1 MVSHG
6 MKLPGQCPNP
16 PFTQH
21 LRELNTFSWIFGVP
35 FSDETPSQIFRNID
49 NSNRKFFEAE
59 LFSNSFYLAFNR
71 TGRAVHRRCE
81 DLTQNR
87 LSDDKQISVTIEE
100 QHVNGLGVY
109 THTKCPSKLIENIRI
124 WHDDEFTIIWS
135 CVNFTRERD
144 RFDEAFL
151 ILWKPN
157 VTSSLFPDENSV
169 VNVSRKYL
177 SKVLMNNL
185 NWGVVVSN
193 MSVTYVFEEPY
204 VCPTPVNKFRLCC
217 IILTLSFAYGGLVY
231 SLFRQP
237 KKAVVVNVEL
247 SQ

>member
-1 MVSHG
+1 MICYSMIGYNHFEFGTIRLSALFLQHKAVQILEKESLCSVLAIMIVLLSLLAMVSHG

-100 QHVNGLGVY
+100 QHVNDLGVY

-135 CVNFTRERD
+135 CVNFTRERGID
-144 RFDEAFL
+144 LTRRF
-151 ILWKPN
+151 
-157 VTSSLFPDENSV
+157 
-169 VNVSRKYL
+169 
-177 SKVLMNNL
+177 
-185 NWGVVVSN
+185 
-193 MSVTYVFEEPY
+193 
-204 VCPTPVNKFRLCC
+204 
-217 IILTLSFAYGGLVY
+217 
-231 SLFRQP
+231 
-237 KKAVVVNVEL
+237 
-247 SQ
+247 